1 MTEPIYLAEAG
12 IETIIYL
19 IAVVVWIV
27 GNILSRKRK
36 KTGQPPLTPRPG
48 ETTAEAELREFL
60 ETIGRKTTETVTPV
74 APPTVSRVKE
84 KKSKLPKIQLP
95 QPVQRRNEPDAVMM
109 NIDEVAQEL
118 RDGAPSMASS
128 FSTTL
133 SSGGSI
139 FKTTG
144 LTMPSLRY
152 ALSSPRP
159 RPAIPVISPENLKN
173 PRFLREI
180 MSGSVIIGPPRAFSP
195 YDGNIEYKRN

>member
-1 MTEPIYLAEAG
+1 MTEPIYLADAG

-19 IAVVVWIV
+19 IAVVMWIA
-27 GNILSRKRK
+27 GNILTKKRK
-36 KTGQPPLTPRPG
+36 KTGQPPVTPHPG

-60 ETIGRKTTETVTPV
+60 ETVTRKNTETAPDTALPPV
-74 APPTVSRVKE
+74 IRIKE
-84 KKSKLPKIQLP
+84 KKTKPPRIQKP
-95 QPVQRRNEPDAVMM
+95 EPIRPRYEPEAVAM

-128 FSTTL
+128 FSITL

-195 YDGNIEYKRN
+195 YDSNIEYKRN